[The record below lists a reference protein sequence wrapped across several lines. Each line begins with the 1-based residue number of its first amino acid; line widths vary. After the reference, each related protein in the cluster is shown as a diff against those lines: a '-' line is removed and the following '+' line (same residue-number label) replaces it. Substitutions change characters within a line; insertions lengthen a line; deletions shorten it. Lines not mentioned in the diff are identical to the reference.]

1 MKPLSKLSNIQ
12 LACIIAA
19 VLMLI
24 NLIFITVHKGS
35 EFHSNTLPLL
45 QEKIENAIQQNQNER
60 DLTAAVNKLVTS
72 GSLDYIAVYKNG
84 SQTPSASSG
93 YKSGGI
99 SSVLFSELSGNL
111 DISSTD
117 YHAEYK
123 VNSAYVSSPFVHFG
137 ILAAVTVIAA
147 TVIMM
152 FISVYLQNICYSRM
166 KHSIKEKDF
175 ESFPVPSVGAELQN
189 FVSETDAKIAE
200 LQNKNKDL
208 ESRVN
213 QDPLTNL
220 FNRTYFRSDL
230 ERMLSET
237 DNPDSSLLA
246 IVRATELSII
256 NETRGYPIGDKYL
269 RDVAGLVS
277 ATARKFTS
285 AVAYRLAGSDFAV
298 LIPHAKPDICEVL
311 GKELE
316 ESFNAYQEENEI
328 DGVAYTG
335 ITLFKPGQ
343 TGERIL
349 GRTDLALSKAQTAGS
364 NSFFVQT
371 KDSEDYLHGESE
383 WSKVVQKIIDSRSIK
398 FNQQPIRSLNIS
410 SKCYTEIFSTFIGDN
425 GKKLPTETI
434 LAMAQRNDQL
444 VSLEEMIIELI
455 IDKYQEIEKNNGSWG
470 INLSASALSSTKFVL
485 WLETQLMKV
494 PDVAANL
501 VFEISEDLLECN
513 LVASIRLFDMLRRVG
528 SRTSISRFGKGLS
541 SFRLYREL
549 KPDFI
554 KLDPSLVDDLDRDHT
569 SQQFIRMIVEISH
582 RLGCT
587 VIAEGVEEFNQKR
600 TLESM
605 YIDAVQGYLIA
616 KPAPIEEIN
625 NTQSAVSSA
634 AAPVPAPEKPQRK
647 RSAEEILADLPRGN
661 L

>member
-1 MKPLSKLSNIQ
+1 MKPLTKLSNIQ
-12 LACIIAA
+12 LAGIIAA

-24 NLIFITVHKGS
+24 NLIFITVYIVS
-35 EFHSNTLPLL
+35 EFHRNTLPLL
-45 QEKIENAIQQNQNER
+45 EEKIVNTIQQNQNEQ
-60 DLTAAVNKLVTS
+60 DLTAAVNKLVSS

-93 YKSGGI
+93 NRSGGL
-99 SSVLFSELSGNL
+99 SSMLFSELSGSL

-117 YHAEYK
+117 YHAEYS
-123 VNSAYVSSPFVHFG
+123 VNGSYVSSLFIHFG

-147 TVIMM
+147 TIIMM

-166 KHSIKEKDF
+166 KHCIKEKDF
-175 ESFPVPSVGAELQN
+175 DSFPVPSVGAELQN
-189 FVSETDAKIAE
+189 FVSETDARLEE
-200 LQNKNKDL
+200 LKNKNKDL

-230 ERMLSET
+230 ERMLADK
-237 DNPDSSLLA
+237 DNSDSSLLA

-269 RDVAGLVS
+269 RDVAGLV
-277 ATARKFTS
+277 AETARKFRN

-298 LIPHAKPDICEVL
+298 LIPHAKPDICEFI

-316 ESFNAYQEENEI
+316 ESFNSYQEENEI

-335 ITLFKPGQ
+335 ITLFNPGQ

-371 KDSEDYLHGESE
+371 NDSEDYLHGESE
-383 WSKVVQKIIDSRSIK
+383 WSKVVQKIIDNRSIS

-410 SKCYTEIFSTFIGDN
+410 SKCYTEIFSNFIGEN

-444 VSLEEMIIELI
+444 VSLEEMIIGLI
-455 IDKYQEIEKNNGSWG
+455 IEKYQEIEKNSGSWG

-494 PDVAANL
+494 PEVASNL

-513 LVASIRLFDMLRRVG
+513 VVASIRLFDMLRRVG

-625 NTQSAVSSA
+625 SQAQAAV
-634 AAPVPAPEKPQRK
+634 PEAEVHQKPQRK
-647 RSAEEILADLPRGN
+647 RTTEELLADLPRGN
-661 L
+661 I

>member
-1 MKPLSKLSNIQ
+1 MKPLTKLSNIQ
-12 LACIIAA
+12 LAGIIAA

-24 NLIFITVHKGS
+24 NLIFITVYIGS
-35 EFHSNTLPLL
+35 EFHRNTLPLL
-45 QEKIENAIQQNQNER
+45 QEKIENTIQQNQNEQ
-60 DLTAAVNKLVTS
+60 DLTAAVNKLVSS

-93 YKSGGI
+93 NRSGGL
-99 SSVLFSELSGNL
+99 SSMLFSELSGSL

-117 YHAEYK
+117 YHAEYS
-123 VNSAYVSSPFVHFG
+123 VNGSYVSSLFIHFG

-147 TVIMM
+147 TIIMM

-166 KHSIKEKDF
+166 KHCIKEKDF
-175 ESFPVPSVGAELQN
+175 DSFPVPSVGAELQN
-189 FVSETDAKIAE
+189 FVSETDARLEE
-200 LQNKNKDL
+200 LKNKNKDL

-230 ERMLSET
+230 ERMLADK
-237 DNPDSSLLA
+237 DNSDSSLLA

-269 RDVAGLVS
+269 RDVAGLV
-277 ATARKFTS
+277 AETARKFRN

-298 LIPHAKPDICEVL
+298 LIPHAKPDICEVI

-316 ESFNAYQEENEI
+316 ESFNSYQEENEI

-335 ITLFKPGQ
+335 ITLFNPGQ

-371 KDSEDYLHGESE
+371 NDSEDYLHGESE
-383 WSKVVQKIIDSRSIK
+383 WSKVVQKIIDNRSIS

-410 SKCYTEIFSTFIGDN
+410 SKCYTEIFSNFIGEN

-444 VSLEEMIIELI
+444 VSLEEMIIGLI
-455 IDKYQEIEKNNGSWG
+455 IEKYQEIEKNSGSWG

-494 PDVAANL
+494 PEVASNL

-528 SRTSISRFGKGLS
+528 SRTSIIRLGKGLY
-541 SFRLYREL
+541 SFRIYREL

-625 NTQSAVSSA
+625 SQAQAAV
-634 AAPVPAPEKPQRK
+634 PEAEVHQKPQRK
-647 RSAEEILADLPRGN
+647 RTTEELLADLPRGN
-661 L
+661 I

>member
-1 MKPLSKLSNIQ
+1 MKPLSKLSNVQ
-12 LACIIAA
+12 LAGIIAA

-24 NLIFITVHKGS
+24 NLIFITVYIGS
-35 EFHSNTLPLL
+35 EFHRNTLPLI
-45 QEKIENAIQQNQNER
+45 QEKIESSIQQNQNEQ
-60 DLTAAVNKLVTS
+60 DLTVAVNKLVGS

-93 YKSGGI
+93 SRSGGL
-99 SSVLFSELSGNL
+99 SSMLFSELSGSL

-117 YHAEYK
+117 YHADYT
-123 VNSAYVSSPFVHFG
+123 VNSSYVSSLFIHFG
-137 ILAAVTVIAA
+137 LLAAVTVIAA
-147 TVIMM
+147 TIIMM

-166 KHSIKEKDF
+166 KHAIKEKDF
-175 ESFPVPSVGAELQN
+175 DGFPVPSVGAELQN
-189 FVSETDAKIAE
+189 FVSETDAKLEE
-200 LQNKNKDL
+200 LKNKNKDL

-230 ERMLSET
+230 ERMLADK
-237 DNPDSSLLA
+237 DNSDSSLLA

-269 RDVAGLVS
+269 RDVAGLV
-277 ATARKFTS
+277 AETAKKFRN

-335 ITLFKPGQ
+335 ITLFNPGQ
-343 TGERIL
+343 TGDRIL

-371 KDSEDYLHGESE
+371 KDSEDYLRGESE
-383 WSKVVQKIIDSRSIK
+383 WSKVVQKIIDNRSIS

-410 SKCYTEIFSTFIGDN
+410 SKCYTEIFSSFIGEN

-455 IDKYQEIEKNNGSWG
+455 IEKYQEIEKNSNSWG
-470 INLSASALSSTKFVL
+470 INLSSSALTSTKFVL

-494 PDVAANL
+494 PEVASNL

-625 NTQSAVSSA
+625 SHAQA
-634 AAPVPAPEKPQRK
+634 AGPEAPSPEKPKRK
-647 RSAEEILADLPRGN
+647 RTAEEILAELPRGN
-661 L
+661 I

>member
-1 MKPLSKLSNIQ
+1 MKPLTKLSNIQ
-12 LACIIAA
+12 LAGIIAA

-24 NLIFITVHKGS
+24 NLIFITVYIGS
-35 EFHSNTLPLL
+35 EFHRNTLPLL
-45 QEKIENAIQQNQNER
+45 QEKIENTIQQNQNEQ
-60 DLTAAVNKLVTS
+60 DLTAAVNKLVSS

-93 YKSGGI
+93 NRSGGL
-99 SSVLFSELSGNL
+99 SSMLFSELSGSL

-117 YHAEYK
+117 YHAEYS
-123 VNSAYVSSPFVHFG
+123 VNGSYVSSLFIHFG

-147 TVIMM
+147 TIIMM

-166 KHSIKEKDF
+166 KHCIKEKDF
-175 ESFPVPSVGAELQN
+175 DSFPVPSVGAELQN
-189 FVSETDAKIAE
+189 FVSETDARLEE
-200 LQNKNKDL
+200 LKNKNKDL

-230 ERMLSET
+230 ERMLADK
-237 DNPDSSLLA
+237 DNSDSSLLA

-269 RDVAGLVS
+269 RDVAGLV
-277 ATARKFTS
+277 AETARKFRN
-285 AVAYRLAGSDFAV
+285 AVAYRLSGSDFAV
-298 LIPHAKPDICEVL
+298 LIPHAKPDICEVI

-316 ESFNAYQEENEI
+316 ESFNSYQEENEI

-335 ITLFKPGQ
+335 ITLFNPGQ

-371 KDSEDYLHGESE
+371 NDSEDYLHGESE
-383 WSKVVQKIIDSRSIK
+383 WSKVVQKIIDNRSIS

-410 SKCYTEIFSTFIGDN
+410 SKCYTEIFSNFIGEN

-444 VSLEEMIIELI
+444 VSLEEMIIGLI
-455 IDKYQEIEKNNGSWG
+455 IEKYQEIEKNSGSWG

-494 PDVAANL
+494 PEVASNL

-513 LVASIRLFDMLRRVG
+513 LVASIRLFDMFRRVG

-549 KPDFI
+549 KPDFM
-554 KLDPSLVDDLDRDHT
+554 KLAPSLVDDLDRDHT

-625 NTQSAVSSA
+625 SQAQAAV
-634 AAPVPAPEKPQRK
+634 PEAEVHQKPQRK
-647 RSAEEILADLPRGN
+647 RTTEELLADLPRGN
-661 L
+661 I